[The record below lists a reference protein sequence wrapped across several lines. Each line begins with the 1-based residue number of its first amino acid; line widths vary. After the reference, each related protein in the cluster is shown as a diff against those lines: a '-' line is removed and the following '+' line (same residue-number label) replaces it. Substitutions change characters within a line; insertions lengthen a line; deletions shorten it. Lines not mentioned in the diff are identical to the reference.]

1 MQRMHAE
8 ERLFTSYTKK
18 TNRPCWSLMGL
29 PFDQVEPD
37 QAVDIIDQA
46 IKTKRKCFLS
56 TPNLNFIVQSKSD
69 ESFYESVIYSDLV
82 VADGMPVIWTAK
94 LLGIPL
100 QSRVAGSS
108 LFETLQNQRRD
119 KPISVFF
126 FGGQG
131 NAAQQAAESLNR
143 NSVGMIACGALNP
156 GMGTVESM
164 SDKAIIDQINAAE
177 PDFLVVALGA
187 KKGQQWIMKNR
198 EQLDVSVISH
208 LGAVVNFVGDN
219 VQRAPLR
226 WQKMGLEWVWRI
238 LQEPLLWKRYLV
250 DGLWFLRL
258 MITRVIPLATYQK
271 ILGKQASQALS
282 IKIINDIPGSNVE
295 LVLSGSAT
303 IENSRLLKS
312 TCRKILDQLEASPN
326 VSINCRKLDYIDSSA
341 LGTLML
347 LKANIK
353 RRGGDFGLFGTS
365 PRINRLM
372 RLHGVEEFLL
382 EQ

>member
-1 MQRMHAE
+1 MQRLHSE

-18 TNRPCWSLMGL
+18 TNRPCWSLLGL
-29 PFDQVEPD
+29 PFDQVDPD

-56 TPNLNFIVQSKSD
+56 TPNLNFIVQAKSD

-108 LFETLQNQRRD
+108 LFEILQNKRRD

-131 NAAQQAAESLNR
+131 SAAEQAAENLNR
-143 NSVGMIACGALNP
+143 HSVGMIACGALNP
-156 GMGTVESM
+156 GMGSVESM

-187 KKGQQWIMKNR
+187 KKGQQWIMNNR
-198 EQLDVSVISH
+198 EKLNVSVISH
-208 LGAVVNFVGDN
+208 LGAVVNFVGN
-219 VQRAPLR
+219 NIQRAPLR
-226 WQKMGLEWVWRI
+226 WQKIGLEWVWRI
-238 LQEPLLWKRYLV
+238 LQEPLLWKRYLI

-258 MITRVIPLATYQK
+258 MLTKVLPLVIYQK
-271 ILGKQASQALS
+271 ILRKNTTKALTL
-282 IKIINDIPGSNVE
+282 KINNDVPGSNIE
-295 LVLSGSAT
+295 LVLSGAAT
-303 IENSRLLKS
+303 IENGRLLKS
-312 TCRKILDQLEASPN
+312 SCREILDQLAVSPSI
-326 VSINCRKLDYIDSSA
+326 SINCSKMDYIDSSA

>member
-8 ERLFTSYTKK
+8 ERLFPSYTKK
-18 TNRPCWSLMGL
+18 TNRPCWSLLGL
-29 PFDQVEPD
+29 PFDQVDPD
-37 QAVDIIDQA
+37 QAIGIIDQA

-69 ESFYESVIYSDLV
+69 ESFYESVVYSDLV
-82 VADGMPVIWTAK
+82 VADGMPVIWTAR

-100 QSRVAGSS
+100 QGRVAGSS
-108 LFETLQNQRRD
+108 LFEILQNRRRD
-119 KPISVFF
+119 KPVSVFF

-131 NAAQQAAESLNR
+131 SAAKQAAEKINR
-143 NSVGMIACGALNP
+143 TSVGMIACGALNP
-156 GMGTVESM
+156 GMGSVESM
-164 SDKAIIDQINAAE
+164 SDSAIIDQINTAD

-187 KKGQQWIMKNR
+187 RKGQEWIMKNR
-198 EQLDVSVISH
+198 EKLNVPVISH
-208 LGAVVNFVGDN
+208 LGAVVNFVGDSIR
-219 VQRAPLR
+219 RAPMR

-258 MITRVIPLATYQK
+258 LFTRVLPLAIYQK
-271 ILGKQASQALS
+271 MLCKQSSLGLS
-282 IKIINDIPGSNVE
+282 IKVVDDLPGRNIE

-303 IENSRLLKS
+303 VENGRLLKS
-312 TCRKILDQLEASPN
+312 SCRKILDQLELCPN
-326 VSINCRKLDYIDSSA
+326 ISINCAKLDYIDSSA
-341 LGTLML
+341 LATLML

-365 PRINRLM
+365 PRLKRLM
-372 RLHGVEEFLL
+372 RFHGVEEFLL
-382 EQ
+382 ER

>member
-326 VSINCRKLDYIDSSA
+326 ISINCRKLDYIDSSA

>member
-1 MQRMHAE
+1 MQRVHAE
-8 ERLFTSYTKK
+8 ERLFSSYIKK
-18 TNRPCWSLMGL
+18 TNRPCWSLLGL
-29 PFDQVEPD
+29 PFDL
-37 QAVDIIDQA
+37 VDPSQA
-46 IKTKRKCFLS
+46 IDVIDRAIRTKSKCFLS

-100 QSRVAGSS
+100 QGRVAGSS
-108 LFETLQNQRRD
+108 LFEILQNKHRD

-131 NAAQQAAESLNR
+131 RAAVKAAENLNR
-143 NSVGMIACGALNP
+143 TSVGMMACGALNP
-156 GMGTVESM
+156 GMGSVESM
-164 SDKAIIDQINAAE
+164 SDSAIIDQINAAD

-187 KKGQQWIMKNR
+187 KKGQEWIMKNR
-198 EQLDVSVISH
+198 EKLNAPVISH

-258 MITRVIPLATYQK
+258 IFTRVFPLAFYQK
-271 ILGKQASQALS
+271 MLRNSASQSLV
-282 IKIINDIPGSNVE
+282 IKIIDDTPGRNIE
-295 LVLSGSAT
+295 LILSGSAT
-303 IENSRLLKS
+303 SESVRLLKS
-312 TCRKILDQLEASPN
+312 SCRKILDQLDGHPN
-326 VSINCRKLDYIDSSA
+326 ISINCAKLDYIDSSA

-353 RRGGDFGLFGTS
+353 RRGGDFGLFGAS
-365 PRINRLM
+365 SRIKRLM

-382 EQ
+382 EL

>member
-8 ERLFTSYTKK
+8 ERLFPSYTKK
-18 TNRPCWSLMGL
+18 TNRPCWSLLGL
-29 PFDQVEPD
+29 PFDQVDPD
-37 QAVDIIDQA
+37 QAIGIIDQA

-82 VADGMPVIWTAK
+82 VADGMPVIWTAR

-108 LFETLQNQRRD
+108 LFEILQNTSRD

-131 NAAQQAAESLNR
+131 RAAKQAAEKLNR
-143 NSVGMIACGALNP
+143 TSVGMIACGALNP
-156 GMGTVESM
+156 GMGSVESM
-164 SDKAIIDQINAAE
+164 SDSAIIDQINAAE
-177 PDFLVVALGA
+177 PDFLVVSLGA
-187 KKGQQWIMKNR
+187 RKGQEWIMANR
-198 EQLDVSVISH
+198 EKLNVPVISH

-226 WQKMGLEWVWRI
+226 WQKMGVEWVWRI
-238 LQEPLLWKRYLV
+238 FQEPLLWKRYLV

-258 MITRVIPLATYQK
+258 LFTRVFPLAIYQK
-271 ILGKQASQALS
+271 ILLKKASLGLS
-282 IKIINDIPGSNVE
+282 IKLINDFPGRNIE

-303 IENSRLLKS
+303 VENGR
-312 TCRKILDQLEASPN
+312 QENPGPA
-326 VSINCRKLDYIDSSA
+326 
-341 LGTLML
+341 
-347 LKANIK
+347 
-353 RRGGDFGLFGTS
+353 
-365 PRINRLM
+365 
-372 RLHGVEEFLL
+372 
-382 EQ
+382 

>member
-8 ERLFTSYTKK
+8 ERLFPSYTKK
-18 TNRPCWSLMGL
+18 TNRPCWSLLGL
-29 PFDQVEPD
+29 PFDQVDPD
-37 QAVDIIDQA
+37 QAIGIIDQA

-82 VADGMPVIWTAK
+82 VADGMPVIWTAR

-108 LFETLQNQRRD
+108 LFEILQNTRRD

-131 NAAQQAAESLNR
+131 RAAKQAAEKLNR
-143 NSVGMIACGALNP
+143 TSVGMMACGALNP
-156 GMGTVESM
+156 GMGSVESM
-164 SDKAIIDQINAAE
+164 SDSAIIDQINAAE
-177 PDFLVVALGA
+177 PDFLVVSLGA
-187 KKGQQWIMKNR
+187 RKGQEWIMANR
-198 EQLDVSVISH
+198 EKLNVPVISH

-226 WQKMGLEWVWRI
+226 WQKMGVEWVWRI
-238 LQEPLLWKRYLV
+238 FQEPLLWKRYLV

-258 MITRVIPLATYQK
+258 LFTRVFPLAIYQK
-271 ILGKQASQALS
+271 ILLKKASLGLS
-282 IKIINDIPGSNVE
+282 RKLINDFPGRNIE

-303 IENSRLLKS
+303 VENGRLLKS
-312 TCRKILDQLEASPN
+312 SCRKILDQLELCPN
-326 VSINCRKLDYIDSSA
+326 ISINCSKLDYIDSSA

-353 RRGGDFGLFGTS
+353 RRGGDFGLFGAS
-365 PRINRLM
+365 PRIKRLM

-382 EQ
+382 EL

>member
-1 MQRMHAE
+1 MQKLHAE
-8 ERLFTSYTKK
+8 GRLFTSYTKS
-18 TNRPCWSLMGL
+18 TNRPCWSLLGL
-29 PFDQVEPD
+29 PFDQVGPD
-37 QAVDIIDQA
+37 EAVEIIDQA

-82 VADGMPVIWTAK
+82 VADGMPLIWTAK

-100 QSRVAGSS
+100 QRRVAGSS
-108 LFETLQNQRRD
+108 LFETLQNKRRD

-131 NAAQQAAESLNR
+131 SAAQQAADNLNR

-156 GMGTVESM
+156 GMGSIESM
-164 SDKAIIDQINAAE
+164 SDKVIIDQINAAE

-198 EQLDVSVISH
+198 EQLNVSVISH
-208 LGAVVNFVGDN
+208 LGAVINFVGDN

-258 MITRVIPLATYQK
+258 MITRVFPLAIYQK

-282 IKIINDIPGSNVE
+282 IKIVNDIPGSNVE

-303 IENSRLLKS
+303 IEHGRLLKS

-326 VSINCRKLDYIDSSA
+326 ISINCSKLGYIDSSA

-353 RRGGDFGLFGTS
+353 RRGGEFGLFGTS

>member
-18 TNRPCWSLMGL
+18 TNRPCWSLLGL

-108 LFETLQNQRRD
+108 LFETLQNKRRD

-131 NAAQQAAESLNR
+131 TAAQQAADNLNR

-187 KKGQQWIMKNR
+187 KKGQEWIMKNR
-198 EQLDVSVISH
+198 EELNVSVISH

-219 VQRAPLR
+219 VQRAPLH

-238 LQEPLLWKRYLV
+238 VQEPLLWKRYLV

-258 MITRVIPLATYQK
+258 MITRVFPLATYQK
-271 ILGKQASQALS
+271 ILGKQASQPLS
-282 IKIINDIPGSNVE
+282 IKIVNDIPGSNIE

-303 IENSRLLKS
+303 IENGRLMKS
-312 TCRKILDQLEASPN
+312 SCRKILDQLEASPN
-326 VSINCRKLDYIDSSA
+326 ISINCSKLDYIDSSA

-353 RRGGDFGLFGTS
+353 RRGGEFGLFGSS
-365 PRINRLM
+365 PRVNRLM
-372 RLHGVEEFLL
+372 RLHGVGEFLL